1 MPYVVVS
8 EREQHKIL
16 QKSALLGHNL
26 DKSSPFL
33 PSKIPIGIFLVW
45 QSQNPQKI
53 PEREIRLVRFTILA
67 NNFPNGKEDKP

>member
-1 MPYVVVS
+1 MPSVVVS
-8 EREQHKIL
+8 GRELHKIL
-16 QKSALLGHNL
+16 QNCALKGHLL

-45 QSQNPQKI
+45 QSLNPQKI
-53 PEREIRLVRFTILA
+53 PDREIRLVPFTVLA